1 MKRFHI
7 EWIRKERIWLI
18 RNNSDNIWGELC
30 TISCLGNY
38 NLFKVFSKYFAY
50 QSLKFYYFN
59 VYTVKSVFYLLVFKE
74 SFT

>member
-7 EWIRKERIWLI
+7 ERIRKERIWLI
-18 RNNSDNIWGELC
+18 RNNSDNIWGELH

-50 QSLKFYYFN
+50 QSL
-59 VYTVKSVFYLLVFKE
+59 
-74 SFT
+74 